1 MPTEVTFNP
10 RFGKYVLLKRIAK
23 GGMAEIFR
31 GMTFGAEGFRK
42 TVAVKRMLPFISEDA
57 EYVDM
62 FIHEARLAARLNH
75 ANIVQILDF
84 GSINSMLYQA
94 MEYVHGRN
102 VQEIISKLKSRQL
115 APPVIPPCYIL
126 IQALYGL
133 DHAHRLRDASGQ
145 QLNLVH
151 RDISPSNIMVSY
163 EGQVKVADFGIAK
176 TAQSNI
182 QTVAGNLKGKY
193 SYMSPEQAQGAKLD
207 QRSDLFSLGICFYEM
222 LTLRS
227 MYSGVNELQLLKK
240 VETAE
245 YIPPRQINPHI
256 PERLEEILGKAL
268 QRNPD
273 DRYSSAG
280 EWLEVMEEFMV
291 KNQMPSSSTRLLS
304 NLMKDT
310 FHAAM
315 QLDQENM
322 AQEASMAE
330 ELFPGESQIDLG
342 EDAGQSNLE
351 TVVVKREDLKIPG
364 IKKE

>member
-42 TVAVKRMLPFISEDA
+42 VVAVKRMLPFISADA

-62 FIHEARLAARLNH
+62 FIHEARLAARLGH

-84 GSINSMLYQA
+84 GSINNMLYQA

-102 VQEIISKLKSRQL
+102 VQELIQKLKSRKV

-133 DHAHRLRDASGQ
+133 DHAHRQTDASGRP
-145 QLNLVH
+145 LNLVH
-151 RDISPSNIMVSY
+151 RDLSPSNIMVSY
-163 EGQVKVADFGIAK
+163 EGQVKLADFGIAK
-176 TAQSNI
+176 TAQSTV
-182 QTVAGNLKGKY
+182 QTAAGNLKGKY

-207 QRSDLFSLGICFYEM
+207 QRSDIFSLGICLYEM
-222 LTLRS
+222 LTLKS
-227 MYSGVNELQLLKK
+227 MYAGVSDLQLMQK
-240 VETAE
+240 VEAAE
-245 YIPPRQINPHI
+245 YVPPRQINPHI
-256 PERLEEILGKAL
+256 PGQLEDILSKAL
-268 QRNPD
+268 QKDPK
-273 DRYSSAG
+273 DRYSSAA
-280 EWLEVMEEFMV
+280 EWLEVMEEFMIA
-291 KNQMPSSSTRLLS
+291 NQMPSSSTRLLS

-310 FHAAM
+310 FQAAM
-315 QLDQENM
+315 QLDQEAM

-330 ELFPGESQIDLG
+330 ELFPGKSQIDLG
-342 EDAGQSNLE
+342 EDEATSNLE
-351 TVVVKREDLKIPG
+351 TVVLRREDLKIPG